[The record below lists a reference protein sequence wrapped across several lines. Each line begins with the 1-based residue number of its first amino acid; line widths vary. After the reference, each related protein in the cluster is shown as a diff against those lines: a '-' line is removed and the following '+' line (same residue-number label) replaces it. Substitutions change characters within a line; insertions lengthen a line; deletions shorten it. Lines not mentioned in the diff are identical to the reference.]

1 MGIDFTFLRRVA
13 NPFQINNKQKL
24 SDQHSKNPFP
34 ASRILPV
41 MKVSDFAVM
50 VIARVTEIDNRSSS
64 NRRRT
69 IGNKKRARYKKMV
82 HNVVK
87 IVLNVVN
94 TP

>member
-1 MGIDFTFLRRVA
+1 
-13 NPFQINNKQKL
+13 
-24 SDQHSKNPFP
+24 
-34 ASRILPV
+34 